1 MKFKLSYR
9 LDGGK
14 GKNMKNDK
22 KCANCGQLSVAGSTL
37 CVDCLCACVIE
48 RSDLVRENKVLKE
61 TLSLNRQLLSVV
73 TEKYRKLQEI
83 IKTCKK
89 EGER

>member
-1 MKFKLSYR
+1 MNKTT
-9 LDGGK
+9 D
-14 GKNMKNDK
+14 KNNEG
-22 KCANCGQLSVAGSTL
+22 CANCGQLTVAGSTL
-37 CVDCLCACVIE
+37 CVDCLCACVVE
-48 RSDLVRENKVLKE
+48 RSELVRENKVLRD

-83 IKTCKK
+83 IETYKE

>member
-1 MKFKLSYR
+1 
-9 LDGGK
+9 
-14 GKNMKNDK
+14 MKNNK
-22 KCANCGQLSVAGSTL
+22 ECVNCGQPAVAGSTL
-37 CVDCLCACVIE
+37 CIDCLCLGIIE

>member
-1 MKFKLSYR
+1 MNKTTDR
-9 LDGGK
+9 
-14 GKNMKNDK
+14 NNE

-48 RSDLVRENKVLKE
+48 RSELVKENKVLKD

-73 TEKYRKLQEI
+73 TKKYQYLKDVI
-83 IKTCKK
+83 GVNKK

>member
-1 MKFKLSYR
+1 MSKTMDRNNKR
-9 LDGGK
+9 
-14 GKNMKNDK
+14 
-22 KCANCGQLSVAGSTL
+22 CANCGQLSVAGSTL

-48 RSDLVRENKVLKE
+48 RSELVRENKVLRE

-73 TEKYRKLQEI
+73 TEKHRKLQEI
-83 IKTCKK
+83 IETYKK

>member
-1 MKFKLSYR
+1 MNYDKL
-9 LDGGK
+9 
-14 GKNMKNDK
+14 
-22 KCANCGQLSVAGSTL
+22 CANCGQPAVEGSTL
-37 CVDCLCACVIE
+37 CVDCLVALIGE
-48 RSDLVRENKVLKE
+48 QGELVRENKVLKE

-83 IKTCKK
+83 IETYKK